1 MASESVWSYPRPP
14 AVRPSERLVEVVLGG
29 EVIARTTAAIQV
41 LETSHPPT
49 WYLPSADFA
58 PGALMPG
65 EGASFCEWK
74 GTARYFDLLGGG
86 RVSRG
91 AAWYYPHPASGF
103 EQLSG
108 RVAVYAGR
116 VDECRVDG
124 IPVLP
129 QPGGFYG
136 GWITPEVVGPFKGGP
151 ETRGW

>member
-1 MASESVWSYPRPP
+1 MNSNSRPENKQTPESP
-14 AVRPSERLVEVVLGG
+14 AQKAPLKRTPQPSIHRGG
-29 EVIARTTAAIQV
+29 G
-41 LETSHPPT
+41 
-49 WYLPSADFA
+49 

-74 GTARYFDLLGGG
+74 GAARYFDLLGGG

-136 GWITPEVVGPFKGGP
+136 GWVTDDVVGPFKGEPG
-151 ETRGW
+151 TMWW